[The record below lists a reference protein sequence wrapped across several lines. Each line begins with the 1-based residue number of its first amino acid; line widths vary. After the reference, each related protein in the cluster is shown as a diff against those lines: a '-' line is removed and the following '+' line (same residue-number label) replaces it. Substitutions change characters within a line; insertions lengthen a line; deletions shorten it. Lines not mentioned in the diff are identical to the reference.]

1 MNGAWD
7 FAIHIA
13 TPEVR
18 FHLGNPHEKVAL
30 EIGCGGGRLL
40 AAASQYFRHVIGLD
54 IHTRLDWVRKHLAGR
69 GIQNCDVIRGDGA
82 SIPLPDES
90 VDFVYSF
97 IVLHHLQSFDAFTSY
112 LRESRRCL
120 KAGGLA
126 QLYYGKNDRGV
137 DEKAGYAANAISLSM
152 SRDDAIRAACSSG
165 FEVLA
170 EGESWRFGEAQL
182 RRGYQGSMLLR
193 IGQ

>member
-1 MNGAWD
+1 VNGAWD

-40 AAASQYFRHVIGLD
+40 AAASQYFRRVIGLD
-54 IHTRLDWVRKHLAGR
+54 IHTRLDWVRQHLAGR

-82 SIPLPDES
+82 TIPVPDHS

-97 IVLHHLQSFDAFTSY
+97 IVLHHLQSFEAFVSEGSPSFTMARMIAVSMKRPAMRQMRSAY
-112 LRESRRCL
+112 RCHEMTRLGPHDLPGLKFSQRASPGASVRR
-120 KAGGLA
+120 
-126 QLYYGKNDRGV
+126 D
-137 DEKAGYAANAISLSM
+137 
-152 SRDDAIRAACSSG
+152 
-165 FEVLA
+165 
-170 EGESWRFGEAQL
+170 
-182 RRGYQGSMLLR
+182 
-193 IGQ
+193 

>member
-1 MNGAWD
+1 M
-7 FAIHIA
+7 
-13 TPEVR
+13 R

-40 AAASQYFRHVIGLD
+40 AAASGYFRYVIGLD
-54 IHTRLDWVRKHLAGR
+54 IHTRLDWVRKHLAAR
-69 GIQNCDVIRGDGA
+69 GIRNCDLIQGDGA
-82 SIPLPDES
+82 SIPLPDQS

-97 IVLHHLQSFDAFTSY
+97 IVLHHLQSFEAFISY

-120 KAGGLA
+120 KPGGLA

-137 DEKAGYAANAISLSM
+137 QKRTDYAANSISLSM
-152 SRDDAIRAACSSG
+152 TRDDAIGAAYSCG
-165 FEVLA
+165 FEVVA
-170 EGESWRFGEAQL
+170 EGESWRFGEARL